1 MPAAH
6 RGFRRRRRGS
16 NLRVYLIDEAEFTSP
31 STSSRTRRLI
41 SLTPILAERF
51 GFMRLGSLLEQVVDM
66 TLEVMVELGQVV
78 DMTLAL
84 VLVMVEQEGEF
95 TEAKQLEWPFAFL
108 DIAPLA
114 VFESV
119 ICVQAFLCVLWKF
132 WLDVLKPLVQETW
145 GCC

>member
-16 NLRVYLIDEAEFTSP
+16 NL
-31 STSSRTRRLI
+31 
-41 SLTPILAERF
+41 RF